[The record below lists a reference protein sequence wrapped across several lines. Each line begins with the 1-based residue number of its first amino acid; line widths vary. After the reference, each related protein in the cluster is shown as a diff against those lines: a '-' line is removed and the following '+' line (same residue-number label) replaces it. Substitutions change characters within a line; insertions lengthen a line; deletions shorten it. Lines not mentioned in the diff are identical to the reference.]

1 MNNLLLEIKNLKK
14 KFQHSNNYIT
24 VLENLNL
31 EIKNTD
37 IISIIGPS
45 GVGKTTLLNIIG
57 FLDSFDEGEY
67 FFDKKDQLQVA
78 LLKP

>member
-45 GVGKTTLLNIIG
+45 GVGKTTLLNILVLYIN
-57 FLDSFDEGEY
+57 FSTLYLS
-67 FFDKKDQLQVA
+67 
-78 LLKP
+78 